1 MFIEYFMGSIC
12 SFHSCPIFSNE
23 GLKIIMQYL
32 KGHGNKL
39 QQKIYAPKQ
48 LNKYIYANLGHVPLW
63 MRKIVV
69 NEN

>member
-1 MFIEYFMGSIC
+1 MGSIC

-48 LNKYIYANLGHVPLW
+48 LNKYIYANLGHVPL
-63 MRKIVV
+63 
-69 NEN
+69 